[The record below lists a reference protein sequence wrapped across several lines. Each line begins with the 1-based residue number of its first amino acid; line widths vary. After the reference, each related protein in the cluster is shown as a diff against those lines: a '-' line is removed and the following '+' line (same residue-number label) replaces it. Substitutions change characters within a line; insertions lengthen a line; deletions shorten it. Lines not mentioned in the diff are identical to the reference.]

1 MPPRKA
7 PRPSKPK
14 PQELDKQA
22 WERLGHLLARR
33 RIEMDNRYRN
43 LEQFCRERNVDWRAC
58 WDVEHARPR
67 NWRRESL
74 VALEVAYKLE
84 PGSIAGALAGGD
96 LVPADLT
103 AREKQ
108 ILDLAPEAW
117 RVLLDREIER
127 RDNAV

>member
-7 PRPSKPK
+7 ARPRKPY
-14 PQELDKQA
+14 PQDLDKPA
-22 WERLGHLLARR
+22 WLRLGQLLTRR
-33 RIEMDNRYRN
+33 RIEIDGRYRN

-58 WDVEHARPR
+58 WDIEHARPR

-84 PGSIAGALAGGD
+84 PGSIASALTGED
-96 LVPADLT
+96 LKPADLT

-108 ILDLAPEAW
+108 ILDLAPEAF
-117 RVLLDREIER
+117 RYLLER
-127 RDNAV
+127 DERHGNAV